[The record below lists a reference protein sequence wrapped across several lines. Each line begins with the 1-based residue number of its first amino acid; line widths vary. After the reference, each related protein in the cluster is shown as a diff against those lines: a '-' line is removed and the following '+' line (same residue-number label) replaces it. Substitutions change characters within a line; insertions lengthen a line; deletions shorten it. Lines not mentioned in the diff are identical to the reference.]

1 MVQSSYANCGV
12 FHHVDPAQK
21 TKTDGKT
28 ARAKPLALTHQAE
41 AEYISPLIRS
51 PGLTGV
57 PLFLSV

>member
-1 MVQSSYANCGV
+1 
-12 FHHVDPAQK
+12 VDPAQK